1 MPQSHSR
8 ATLNERF
15 GGYSAVMDPLAL
27 GLLVALIT
35 VLVLFSGVSVANGL
49 LIVSAGFL
57 LAFDGMRSLELM
69 PEVFFGKLDSFAL
82 LSIPMFIIMG
92 STISSTRA
100 GADLYEALERW
111 LTRLPGGLVISN
123 LGACALFAAMSGSS
137 PATCAAI
144 GKMGIP
150 EMRKRGYPDGVAAGS
165 IAAGGTLGIL
175 IPPSVTMIVYG
186 IATETSIGR
195 LFLAGVLPGLMLV
208 ILFMLWSL
216 FSTWRNTDS
225 QSLLNQRSY
234 SWAQRFQIL
243 PRVVPFLLIILG
255 VLYSMY
261 GGIATPSETAAVGA
275 LLCLI
280 IAMLIYRLWHPRDLW
295 VVLRDSTR
303 ESVMILF
310 IIAAAGVFSYML
322 SSLYITQSIAEWIAT
337 LDVNR
342 WVLMGVI
349 NLFLLVAG
357 FFLPPVAVIVMAAPI
372 LLPIIT
378 TQGFDPYWF
387 AVILTINMEIGLI
400 SPPVGLNLYVI
411 NSIAPDIPLKTIL
424 VGSLPYVA
432 CMIIAIF
439 LLCLFPG
446 IATWL
451 PNTVMGAAV

>member
-1 MPQSHSR
+1 
-8 ATLNERF
+8 
-15 GGYSAVMDPLAL
+15 MDPLAL
-27 GLLVALIT
+27 GALVAIIT
-35 VLVLFSGVSVANGL
+35 IVVLFSGVSVAVGL

-57 LAFDGMRSLELM
+57 VVFDGARSLELM
-69 PEVFFGKLDSFAL
+69 PEIFFGKLDSFAL

-92 STISSTRA
+92 ASIASTRA

-111 LTRLPGGLVISN
+111 LTRIPGGLVISN

-195 LFLAGVLPGLMLV
+195 LFLAGVFPGLLLV
-208 ILFMLWSL
+208 TLFMLWSL
-216 FSTWRNTDS
+216 YSTYKSGNRALL
-225 QSLLNQRSY
+225 QSRTYTWKERLE
-234 SWAQRFQIL
+234 IL
-243 PRVVPFLLIILG
+243 PRVLPFLFIIVG
-255 VLYSMY
+255 VLYAMY

-275 LLCLI
+275 LLCI
-280 IAMLIYRLWHPRDLW
+280 VIAMVIYRLWSPKKLW
-295 VVLRDSTR
+295 HVLRDSTR

-322 SSLYITQSIAEWIAT
+322 SSLFITQSIAEWIGT

-342 WVLMGVI
+342 WVLMLAI
-349 NLFLLVAG
+349 NIFLLVAG
-357 FFLPPVAVIVMAAPI
+357 FFLPPVAVILMAAPI

-378 TQGFDPYWF
+378 TAGFDPIWF

-411 NSIAPDIPLKTIL
+411 NGIAPDISLKTIL
-424 VGSLPYVA
+424 TGSMPFVF
-432 CMIIAIF
+432 CMVLAIV

-451 PNTVMGAAV
+451 PNAVMGVGL

>member
-1 MPQSHSR
+1 
-8 ATLNERF
+8 
-15 GGYSAVMDPLAL
+15 MDPILL
-27 GLLVALIT
+27 GALVAIVT
-35 VLVLFSGVSVANGL
+35 ILVLFSGVSVATGL

-57 LAFDGMRSLELM
+57 ITFDGLRSLELM
-69 PEVFFGKLDSFAL
+69 PEIFFGKLDSFAL

-92 STISSTRA
+92 AAISSTRA

-111 LTRLPGGLVISN
+111 LTRVPGGLVISN

-195 LFLAGVLPGLMLV
+195 LFLAGVLPGLLLV
-208 ILFMLWSL
+208 GLFMVWSL
-216 FSTWRNTDS
+216 YSTWRSGDTSVFAD
-225 QSLLNQRSY
+225 RSY
-234 SWAQRFQIL
+234 TLKEKLAIL
-243 PRVVPFLLIILG
+243 PRVLPFILIIFG
-255 VLYSMY
+255 VLYAMY
-261 GGIATPSETAAVGA
+261 GGVATPSETAAVGA

-280 IAMLIYRLWHPRDLW
+280 IAMVIYRLWNPKDLW

-310 IIAAAGVFSYML
+310 IIAAAGVFAYML
-322 SSLYITQSIAEWIAT
+322 SSLFITQSIAAWIGT
-337 LDVNR
+337 LEVNR

-357 FFLPPVAVIVMAAPI
+357 FFLPPVAVILMASPI
-372 LLPIIT
+372 LLPIVT
-378 TQGFDPYWF
+378 TAGFDPYWF

-411 NSIAPDIPLKTIL
+411 NGIAPDISLKTIL
-424 VGSLPYVA
+424 TGSLPYVA
-432 CMIIAIF
+432 CMVIAI
-439 LLCLFPG
+439 LILCFIPEL
-446 IATWL
+446 ATWL
-451 PNTVMGAAV
+451 PNLVMGRAI